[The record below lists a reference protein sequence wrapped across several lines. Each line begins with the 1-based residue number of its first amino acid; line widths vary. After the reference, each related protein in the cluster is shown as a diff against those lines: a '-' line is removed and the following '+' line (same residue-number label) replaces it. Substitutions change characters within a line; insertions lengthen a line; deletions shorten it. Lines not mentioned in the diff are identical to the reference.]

1 MPVHVYLETINFL
14 GSFTNIIGLFG
25 YVITY
30 IRKCSKK
37 LKTADCKHAATQLWI
52 VLDQGP
58 NFSGYGTKLIQQ
70 IKGMMG
76 QKF

>member
-37 LKTADCKHAATQLWI
+37 LKTADCKHAAT
-52 VLDQGP
+52 
-58 NFSGYGTKLIQQ
+58 
-70 IKGMMG
+70 
-76 QKF
+76 